1 MDGGIVQN
9 HRQGLVYLLS
19 EPAQKANEHI
29 CRRVLPIPGAE
40 HLAAGQKGSQH
51 VQALAAFGF
60 YQVAFAAFSPGTAVG
75 MHPRKAHLVQIGQFN
90 LAAGG
95 LVAERLHFYG
105 CLAKGFF
112 VAAFFNE

>member
-29 CRRVLPIPGAE
+29 CRRVLPILGTE

-51 VQALAAFGF
+51 VQAFAPLGF
-60 YQVAFAAFSPGTAVG
+60 YQVVFAAFSPGTAVG
-75 MHPRKAHLVQIGQFN
+75 MHRSKTGLVQIGQFN

-95 LVAERLHFYG
+95 LVAERLHLLWLLG
-105 CLAKGFF
+105 QRLLRRGFF
-112 VAAFFNE
+112 